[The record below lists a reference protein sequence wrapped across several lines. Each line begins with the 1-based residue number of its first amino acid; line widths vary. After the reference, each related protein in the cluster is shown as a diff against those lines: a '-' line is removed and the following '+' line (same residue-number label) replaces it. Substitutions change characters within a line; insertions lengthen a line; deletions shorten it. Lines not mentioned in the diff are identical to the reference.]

1 MTIESLGIVF
11 ERAYNLVNL
20 NDRRKKESRR
30 R

>member
-1 MTIESLGIVF
+1 MTNESLEVVF
-11 ERAYNLVNL
+11 ERAYNLVDL